1 MTQPLK
7 CRFDGW
13 TKSEALVQGLP
24 QESLHSDFSLEED
37 SRIFQ
42 GMETL
47 LKNKNHIYFYVYSIS
62 TCETSF
68 T

>member
-37 SRIFQ
+37 RIFQ

-47 LKNKNHIYFYVYSIS
+47 RKNKKLIYFYVYSIS
-62 TCETSF
+62 ICETSF